1 MVKQTLRQV
10 VLAKLARLA
19 PSVRLLKEQQLYQ
32 QLFTS
37 PDWQKATIIGITMS
51 KVPEIATQPIIEQAL
66 AEKKHVVIPR
76 TQSNERLLLFCNYTK
91 STPTQSLRGI
101 EEPLPTAAVIDAAR
115 IDLLIV
121 PGVVFNTAGYRI
133 GFGGGYYDR
142 LLANY
147 QGATISL
154 AFSEQLVTELP
165 VEAHDQPVQ
174 TVLVAE

>member
-1 MVKQTLRQV
+1 MTKQRLRQRI
-10 VLAKLARLA
+10 LSKLATMA
-19 PSVRLLKEQQLYQ
+19 PNRRLLKEQQLYQ
-32 QLFTS
+32 QLFSS
-37 PDWQKATIIGITMS
+37 PNWQKATTIGITMS
-51 KVPEIATQPIIEQAL
+51 KAPEIATQPIIEQAW
-66 AEKKHVVIPR
+66 AEQKRVVIPR

-101 EEPLPTAAVIDAAR
+101 EEPLPTAAVIDAAT

-121 PGVVFNTAGYRI
+121 PGVAFNTAGYRI

-142 LLANY
+142 LLGIY
-147 QGATISL
+147 RGTTISL

-165 VEAHDQPVQ
+165 VEAHDLPVQ